1 MTKFEIMDNMNTN
14 FVALSEHELLN
25 CEGGVGIFEDI
36 GRFVGG
42 TWNVLYQTGR
52 DFGRS
57 IVNAAI
63 K

>member
-1 MTKFEIMDNMNTN
+1 MDNMNTN